1 MAIEL
6 IDTLAPK
13 NGGSFPMVMGED
25 VEIDG
30 QRLPDI
36 LDSIEAAAGD
46 IEAATSGDID
56 ALFPEQSQA

>member
-36 LDSIEAAAGD
+36 LDSIEASAGD
-46 IEAATSGDID
+46 IEAATEGDID
-56 ALFPEQSQA
+56 ALFTQSQE

>member
-25 VEIDG
+25 VEVNG
-30 QRLPDI
+30 KRLPEALED
-36 LDSIEAAAGD
+36 IEAAAGD
-46 IEAATSGDID
+46 IEAATDGDID
-56 ALFPEQSQA
+56 ALFADQSQQ

>member
-30 QRLPDI
+30 QRLPEI
-36 LDSIEAAAGD
+36 LESIEAAAGD
-46 IEAATSGDID
+46 IEAATPGDID

>member
-30 QRLPDI
+30 QRLPEI
-36 LDSIEAAAGD
+36 LESIEAAAGD